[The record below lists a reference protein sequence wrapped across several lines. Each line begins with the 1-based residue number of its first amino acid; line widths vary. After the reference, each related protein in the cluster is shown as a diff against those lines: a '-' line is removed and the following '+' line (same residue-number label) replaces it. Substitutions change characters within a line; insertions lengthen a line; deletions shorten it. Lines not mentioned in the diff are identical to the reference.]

1 MLWDKYKVKEFDVSS
16 VVMSSRSILFYF
28 KKPVNTVNNGADVV
42 NIPESSCPVV
52 NSDLNSEK
60 VSPFQIVFHYQKS
73 LIIHRKVLCFQK
85 LTLDLEILVLAS
97 ITALI
102 TIHGC
107 IMTLRKIVKFVFIAW
122 RRYQNW
128 QQEKTKNQHTYQSNL
143 KIGKKHPRVLKTTKT
158 VNATK
163 KQNTA

>member
-1 MLWDKYKVKEFDVSS
+1 
-16 VVMSSRSILFYF
+16 MSSRSILFFF
-28 KKPVNTVNNGADVV
+28 KKPVNTVNNDADVV

-97 ITALI
+97 IAALI
-102 TIHGC
+102 TEKDCEVQVLVLAAFGLNTERYSVSLC
-107 IMTLRKIVKFVFIAW
+107 IQSKC
-122 RRYQNW
+122 
-128 QQEKTKNQHTYQSNL
+128 EKMREKC
-143 KIGKKHPRVLKTTKT
+143 GPE
-158 VNATK
+158 
-163 KQNTA
+163 

>member
-1 MLWDKYKVKEFDVSS
+1 
-16 VVMSSRSILFYF
+16 MSSRSILFYF

-107 IMTLRKIVKFVFIAW
+107 IMTLRKIVKFVFIA
-122 RRYQNW
+122 
-128 QQEKTKNQHTYQSNL
+128 
-143 KIGKKHPRVLKTTKT
+143 
-158 VNATK
+158 
-163 KQNTA
+163 